1 MIIVGC
7 KSEPRLPLPEK
18 IDSTLWSK
26 VFSNVPI
33 SAKIGLV
40 SHTVDSGKSFSIGS
54 VREYFWILDSCQ
66 QQRT

>member
-1 MIIVGC
+1 MIVGC
-7 KSEPRLPLPEK
+7 KSEPRVPLPEK

-33 SAKIGLV
+33 SAKSGLV
-40 SHTVDSGKSFSIGS
+40 SQTVQSGKGFSIGS
-54 VREYFWILDSCQ
+54 VRGYFWILDSCQ